1 MGKVGKSSYLFH
13 NVYIKS
19 FSSVVGL
26 KEYNGPIGKYFDDH
40 FDSLLVD
47 GEKSFEKSEIAMNK
61 KSISLCL
68 TKANLSE
75 NDVNVCF
82 AGD

>member
-26 KEYNGPIGKYFDDH
+26 KEYNGPIGKYFDEH

-61 KSISLCL
+61 KINKPLLNKS
-68 TKANLSE
+68 
-75 NDVNVCF
+75 
-82 AGD
+82 